1 MFITRTI
8 SGAVLVALAFA
19 VIIPGGYVLA
29 GATLLLS
36 LIAYRELMKCCKLDG
51 SNQKKAIGPFSDL
64 ELIGYIS
71 ILGYYAVLIFTAE
84 RMLLI
89 SAIVAILILFMALY
103 VFTFPKHDAKEI
115 MMSFFCIAYAP
126 LMLTFLYLT
135 RELPYGKHVVWMIFI
150 SSWVC
155 DTAAYCV
162 GMLIGKHKLAPVLSP
177 KKSIEGAIG
186 GVVGSALAG
195 AAFGYFVMAGD
206 VPEKNM
212 TLMFAIISAV
222 GAVISQIGDLA
233 ASGIKRNQEIKDYG
247 KLIPGHGGVMDR
259 FDSVIFTAPMIYL
272 LSLLLL

>member
-19 VIIPGGYVLA
+19 VIWPGGYVLA
-29 GATLLLS
+29 AATLLLA

-51 SNQKKAIGPFSDL
+51 VNNKKAVGCFSDL
-64 ELIGYIS
+64 EIIGYIG
-71 ILGYYAVLIFTAE
+71 IIGYYAVLVFTSE

-89 SAIVAILILFMALY
+89 SALVTILVLFMALY
-103 VFTFPKHDAKEI
+103 VFTFPKHDAREI
-115 MMSFFCIAYAP
+115 MMSFFCLAYAP
-126 LMLTFLYLT
+126 LMLSFLYLT
-135 RELPYGKHVVWMIFI
+135 RELQYGKHIVWMIFI

-162 GMLIGKHKLAPVLSP
+162 GMLIGKHKLAKVLSP

-186 GVVGSALAG
+186 GIVGSALAG
-195 AAFGYFVMAGD
+195 AAFGYFVMAKD
-206 VPEKNM
+206 IPDKNV
-212 TLMFAIISAV
+212 TLLFAIISAV
-222 GAVISQIGDLA
+222 GAIISQIGDLA

-272 LSLLLL
+272 LSVLLL